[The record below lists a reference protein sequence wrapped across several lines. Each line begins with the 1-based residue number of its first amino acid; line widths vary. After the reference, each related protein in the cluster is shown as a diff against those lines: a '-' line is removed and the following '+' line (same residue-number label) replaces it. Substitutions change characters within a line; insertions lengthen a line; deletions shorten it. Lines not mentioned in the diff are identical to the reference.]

1 MKGPNLHQK
10 LWGIALAVGIIAGL
24 WQVSVLLYQNSPL
37 SVSFPLTNI
46 GIAAFIGWSSFCL
59 LGSRKSDFLKG
70 VSHNYVGVLWGMA
83 MVALWTLIGRDG
95 WQNYLGAFIGIGLGG
110 AGIVLTA
117 NIRYLN
123 SLPAMFL
130 GSTAFVACGGVFTF
144 PVVFTTFLGLALGAV
159 LGIVSGSLGN
169 FFNHKFF
176 KEKSK

>member
-24 WQVSVLLYQNSPL
+24 WQVAVLIYQDSPL
-37 SVSFPLTNI
+37 ATSFPLNNI

-59 LGSRKSDFLKG
+59 LGSRKSDFPKG
-70 VSHNYVGVLWGMA
+70 LSHNYVGVLWGMLMIA
-83 MVALWTLIGRDG
+83 IWSLIGRSG
-95 WQNYLGAFIGIGLGG
+95 WQNYVGAFVGLAIGG

-144 PVVFTTFLGLALGAV
+144 PVLFTTFLGLAIGAV